1 MGDFET
7 RYQDGEYLDRT
18 SDWHE
23 EDAAWK
29 AVQVHSLLREAGL
42 APGRLADMGCGTGG
56 VLVQLQAMLP
66 PGTDL
71 TGYEIAEPAFRI
83 ARQRGNA
90 HLHFVNGSPP
100 DRDDSPYDL
109 LLALDVFEHVPDY
122 LGFLQDVRG
131 VAKRF
136 VFHIPLDLSV
146 AAMLTDLPMHRRR
159 SVGHLHY
166 FSTSTARA
174 TIEDCGYRILRARHT
189 HAVMQPPPPNWR
201 WALRRVP
208 DRLLFRLSPPLCAK
222 LLGGCSLLVL
232 AEPADGARPA
242 PS

>member
-1 MGDFET
+1 MGDFEI

-42 APGRLADMGCGTGG
+42 APRRLADVGCGTGG
-56 VLVQLQAMLP
+56 VLVQLQAMMP

-71 TGYEIAEPAFRI
+71 TGYEIAEPAFRL
-83 ARQRGNA
+83 ASGRGNA
-90 HLHFVNGSPP
+90 HLRFVNGSPLDRP
-100 DRDDSPYDL
+100 DALYDL
-109 LLALDVFEHVPDY
+109 LLALDVFEHVPDF
-122 LGFLQDVRG
+122 LGFLHALRG
-131 VAKRF
+131 TAKRF

-146 AAMLTDLPMHRRR
+146 KGMLTDLPMHRRH

-174 TIEDCGYRILRARHT
+174 TLEDCGYRILRARHT

-201 WALRRVP
+201 RGLRRVP
-208 DRLLFRLSPPLCAK
+208 DRLLFRLSPTFCAK

-232 AEPADGARPA
+232 AEPDDSKPGR
-242 PS
+242 S